1 MKVDS
6 FPIAAH
12 VFVSLSTHQ
21 KDDVTQIPPLGMA
34 NKYPQTSRVIKIKCS
49 LKKET
54 ANGYCWTKTPW
65 TMVDHVCDTMRQ
77 AFTRLTKL

>member
-21 KDDVTQIPPLGMA
+21 KGDVTQIPPLGMA

-54 ANGYCWTKTPW
+54 ANGQKHLGQWV
-65 TMVDHVCDTMRQ
+65 TMSVTQCGKHLPD
-77 AFTRLTKL
+77 

>member
-6 FPIAAH
+6 FPIAIH

-21 KDDVTQIPPLGMA
+21 KGDVTQIPPLGMA

-54 ANGYCWTKTPW
+54 ANGYCWTKHLGQW
-65 TMVDHVCDTMRQ
+65 VTMSVTQCGKHLPD
-77 AFTRLTKL
+77 